1 MKLIMPRVLQQ
12 AIDKYKHNPFTKYVI
27 IIALIIFIYLGY
39 RIYVWANTQSTDNA
53 YIDADISN
61 VSAEVSGVL
70 TKLFVTDNTKVNKG
84 DLIGEIDDRDYKA
97 KLAALEA
104 SIEACIKNIEII
116 EQKISI
122 GQISLEQAAEKLKLN
137 KISFDI
143 VATDF
148 MRVQELNK
156 AKFASSKTLD
166 DSKNTYQKAKTDY
179 KQAQLDLDISKQH
192 LQLLE
197 LEKAAEQ
204 EKLKELTENKKVT
217 LRSLQNTKLI
227 AMVPGIFGNS
237 SLEVGNYI
245 VPGRALFSIVQDNT
259 MYIQAN
265 FKETQIQKFKSGMK
279 VKIEF
284 DALPKKVIYGK
295 IRNIAP
301 ATGSK
306 FSLIPPDHAT
316 GNFTKSVQRVPVL
329 IDFESPNANLVPG
342 MSAIV
347 SIRTD
352 QST

>member
-1 MKLIMPRVLQQ
+1 MLNISQIIL
-12 AIDKYKHNPFTKYVI
+12 KYKHHPFAKYVLI
-27 IIALIIFIYLGY
+27 IVLVIFIYFGY
-39 RIYVWANTQSTDNA
+39 RVYVWANTQSTDNA

-70 TKLFVTDNTKVNKG
+70 TNLSVTNNTKVSKG
-84 DLIGEIDDRDYKA
+84 DLIACIDDRDYKA

-122 GQISLEQAAEKLKLN
+122 GWISLEQAAEKLKLT

-143 VATDF
+143 ASTDF
-148 MRVQELNK
+148 TRVQELNK

-166 DSKNTYQKAKTDY
+166 DSENAYQKAKTDY
-179 KQAQLDLDISKQH
+179 KQSQLDLDISKQN
-192 LQLLE
+192 LTLLD
-197 LEKAAEQ
+197 LEKSAEK
-204 EKLKELTENKKVT
+204 EKLKELTENKKIT
-217 LRSLQNTKLI
+217 SRSLQNTKLT
-227 AMVPGIFGNS
+227 AMVSGIFSNS

-265 FKETQIQKFKSGMK
+265 FKETQIKKFKSGMN

-284 DALPKKVIYGK
+284 DSLPKKVIYGK

-306 FSLIPPDHAT
+306 FSLIPPDNAT
-316 GNFTKSVQRVPVL
+316 GNFTKIVQRIPVL

-352 QST
+352 QKI

>member
-1 MKLIMPRVLQQ
+1 MMPSVLQQ
-12 AIDKYKHNPFTKYVI
+12 AIDQYKHHLFTKYVI

-148 MRVQELNK
+148 IRVQELNK
-156 AKFASSKTLD
+156 AKFASSKTLE
-166 DSKNTYQKAKTDY
+166 DSKNAYQKAKTDY

-197 LEKAAEQ
+197 LEKAAAQ

>member
-1 MKLIMPRVLQQ
+1 M
-12 AIDKYKHNPFTKYVI
+12 
-27 IIALIIFIYLGY
+27 GY

-61 VSAEVSGVL
+61 VSIEVSGVL

-148 MRVQELNK
+148 IRVQELNK

-166 DSKNTYQKAKTDY
+166 DSKNAYQKAKTDY

-352 QST
+352 QSM

>member
-1 MKLIMPRVLQQ
+1 MPNVLQQ
-12 AIDKYKHNPFTKYVI
+12 AIDKYKHHPFTKYVI
-27 IIALIIFIYLGY
+27 IIALIICIYLGY

-143 VATDF
+143 VATDV

-166 DSKNTYQKAKTDY
+166 DSKNAYQKAKTDY

-217 LRSLQNTKLI
+217 FRSLQNTKLI

>member
-1 MKLIMPRVLQQ
+1 MPSVLQQ

-122 GQISLEQAAEKLKLN
+122 GRSSLEQAAEKLKLN

-156 AKFASSKTLD
+156 AKFASPKTLD
-166 DSKNTYQKAKTDY
+166 DSKNAYQKAKTDY

-245 VPGRALFSIVQDNT
+245 VPGRVLFSIVQDNT

>member
-1 MKLIMPRVLQQ
+1 MPSVLQQ
-12 AIDKYKHNPFTKYVI
+12 AIDQYKHHLFTKYVI

-148 MRVQELNK
+148 IRVQELNK
-156 AKFASSKTLD
+156 AKFASSKTLE
-166 DSKNTYQKAKTDY
+166 DSKNAYQKAKTDY

-197 LEKAAEQ
+197 LEKAAAQ

>member
-1 MKLIMPRVLQQ
+1 MILKTHIKKPKQ
-12 AIDKYKHNPFTKYVI
+12 I
-27 IIALIIFIYLGY
+27 I
-39 RIYVWANTQSTDNA
+39 
-53 YIDADISN
+53 
-61 VSAEVSGVL
+61 
-70 TKLFVTDNTKVNKG
+70 
-84 DLIGEIDDRDYKA
+84 
-97 KLAALEA
+97 
-104 SIEACIKNIEII
+104 
-116 EQKISI
+116 
-122 GQISLEQAAEKLKLN
+122 
-137 KISFDI
+137 
-143 VATDF
+143 
-148 MRVQELNK
+148 
-156 AKFASSKTLD
+156 
-166 DSKNTYQKAKTDY
+166 
-179 KQAQLDLDISKQH
+179 QAQLDLDISKQN

-217 LRSLQNTKLI
+217 LRNLQNTKLI

-265 FKETQIQKFKSGMK
+265 FKETQIKKFKSGMK

-284 DALPKKVIYGK
+284 DALPKKIIYGK

-306 FSLIPPDHAT
+306 FSLIPPDNAT
-316 GNFTKSVQRVPVL
+316 GNFTKIVQRVPVL

>member
-1 MKLIMPRVLQQ
+1 MPSILQQ
-12 AIDKYKHNPFTKYVI
+12 AIDKYTRHPFTKYVT

-61 VSAEVSGVL
+61 VSAEVSGVV

-84 DLIGEIDDRDYKA
+84 DLIAEIDDRDYKA

-116 EQKISI
+116 EQKTSI
-122 GQISLEQAAEKLKLN
+122 GQIRLEQAAEKLKLT

-143 VATDF
+143 VSTDF
-148 MRVQELNK
+148 TRVQELNK
-156 AKFASSKTLD
+156 AKFASSKTLN
-166 DSKNTYQKAKTDY
+166 DSKNAYQKAKTDY

-197 LEKAAEQ
+197 LEKAVEQ

-245 VPGRALFSIVQDNT
+245 VPGRVLFSIVQDDT

-265 FKETQIQKFKSGMK
+265 FKETQIKKFKSGMK

-284 DALPKKVIYGK
+284 DALPKKIIDGK

-306 FSLIPPDHAT
+306 FSLIPPDNAT
-316 GNFTKSVQRVPVL
+316 GNFTKIVQRVPVL

-342 MSAIV
+342 MSAMV

-352 QST
+352 QKT

>member
-1 MKLIMPRVLQQ
+1 MPSVLQQ
-12 AIDKYKHNPFTKYVI
+12 AIDKYKHHPFTKYVI
-27 IIALIIFIYLGY
+27 IIVLIIFIYWGY

-166 DSKNTYQKAKTDY
+166 DSKNAYQKAKTDY

-245 VPGRALFSIVQDNT
+245 VPGRVLFSIVQDNT

>member
-1 MKLIMPRVLQQ
+1 MPSVLQQ
-12 AIDKYKHNPFTKYVI
+12 TIDKYKHHPFTKYVI
-27 IIALIIFIYLGY
+27 IIVLIIFIYLGY
-39 RIYVWANTQSTDNA
+39 RIYVWANTQATDNA

-61 VSAEVSGVL
+61 ISAEVSGVL

-148 MRVQELNK
+148 IRVQELNK

-166 DSKNTYQKAKTDY
+166 DSKNAYQKAKTDY

-227 AMVPGIFGNS
+227 AMVPGIFSNS

-245 VPGRALFSIVQDNT
+245 VPGRVLFSIVQDNT

-352 QST
+352 QGT

>member
-1 MKLIMPRVLQQ
+1 MNISQITL
-12 AIDKYKHNPFTKYVI
+12 KYKHHPFAKYVLV
-27 IIALIIFIYLGY
+27 IALVIFIYLGY
-39 RIYVWANTQSTDNA
+39 RVYVWANTQSTDNA

-70 TKLFVTDNTKVNKG
+70 TNLSVTNNTKVSKG
-84 DLIGEIDDRDYKA
+84 DLIAEIDDRDYKA

-104 SIEACIKNIEII
+104 SIEVCIKNIEII
-116 EQKISI
+116 DQKISI
-122 GQISLEQAAEKLKLN
+122 GRISLEQAAEKLKLT

-143 VATDF
+143 ASTDF
-148 MRVQELNK
+148 TRVQELNK

-166 DSKNTYQKAKTDY
+166 DSRNNYQKAKTDY
-179 KQAQLDLDISKQH
+179 KQSQLDLDISKQN
-192 LQLLE
+192 LTLLD
-197 LEKAAEQ
+197 LEKSAEK
-204 EKLKELTENKKVT
+204 ENLKELTENKKIT
-217 LRSLQNTKLI
+217 SRSLQNTKLT
-227 AMVPGIFGNS
+227 AMVSGIFSNS
-237 SLEVGNYI
+237 SLEVGNYV

-265 FKETQIQKFKSGMK
+265 FKETQIKRFKPGMK

-284 DALPKKVIYGK
+284 DALPKKVIYGN

-306 FSLIPPDHAT
+306 FSLIPPDNAT
-316 GNFTKSVQRVPVL
+316 GNFTKIVQRVPVL

-352 QST
+352 QKI

>member
-1 MKLIMPRVLQQ
+1 M
-12 AIDKYKHNPFTKYVI
+12 
-27 IIALIIFIYLGY
+27 GY

-148 MRVQELNK
+148 IRVQELNK
-156 AKFASSKTLD
+156 AKCASSKTLD
-166 DSKNTYQKAKTDY
+166 DSKNAYQKAKTDY
-179 KQAQLDLDISKQH
+179 KQAQLDFDISKQH

-227 AMVPGIFGNS
+227 AMVPGILGNS

>member
-1 MKLIMPRVLQQ
+1 MPRVLQQ

>member
-1 MKLIMPRVLQQ
+1 MPSVLQQ
-12 AIDKYKHNPFTKYVI
+12 AIDKYKHHPFTKYVI
-27 IIALIIFIYLGY
+27 IIALVIFIYFGY
-39 RIYVWANTQSTDNA
+39 RIYVWVNTQSTDNA

-61 VSAEVSGVL
+61 VSAEVSGIL
-70 TKLFVTDNTKVNKG
+70 IKLFITNNTKVNKG
-84 DLIGEIDDRDYKA
+84 NLIGEIDYRDYKA

-116 EQKISI
+116 EHKTSI
-122 GQISLEQAAEKLKLN
+122 GQISLEQAAEKLKLA

-143 VATDF
+143 ASTDF
-148 MRVQELNK
+148 TRVQALNK

-166 DSKNTYQKAKTDY
+166 DSRNNYQKAKTDY
-179 KQAQLDLDISKQH
+179 KQAQLDLDISKQNVA
-192 LQLLE
+192 LLD
-197 LEKAAEQ
+197 LEKSAE
-204 EKLKELTENKKVT
+204 KAKFKELTENKKVT

-227 AMVPGIFGNS
+227 AMVSGIFSNS
-237 SLEVGNYI
+237 SLEIGNYML
-245 VPGRALFSIVQDNT
+245 PGRALFSIVQDNT

-265 FKETQIQKFKSGMK
+265 FKETQIKKFKSGMK

-306 FSLIPPDHAT
+306 FSLIPPDNAT
-316 GNFTKSVQRVPVL
+316 GNFTKIVQRVPVL
-329 IDFESPNANLVPG
+329 IDFESPSANLVPG

-352 QST
+352 QKI